1 MTSNRRGKHSTP
13 PSSTTQFPPICVVK
27 YAKYITHFN
36 FRTGD
41 NLLDSALFFNFQI
54 MKYPEDFINK
64 VICGD
69 CLEVMKEI
77 PDKSVDCVITSPPYN
92 MRLRIRN
99 GEYTEREWAEH
110 FSKKYTGFHDALPMK
125 EYQKFHT
132 KVIKELLRI
141 SPIVFWN
148 ISIVT
153 GSKEAIFKIIGEFAR
168 EITDIIV
175 WDKGFGQPAMNNGV
189 LNRGYELVIVFEA
202 ERKNGRTFNQYYF
215 DRGTMPDIWRLG
227 RGGNE
232 NEKGHTATFPKQL
245 AEKIILGW
253 TKDGDTVLDPF
264 NGTGTTSFAAQSLGR
279 NFIGI
284 EISPEYC
291 KIAEQRLRQKPL
303 I

>member
-1 MTSNRRGKHSTP
+1 MEELKKMP
-13 PSSTTQFPPICVVK
+13 
-27 YAKYITHFN
+27 
-36 FRTGD
+36 D
-41 NLLDSALFFNFQI
+41 N
-54 MKYPEDFINK
+54 
-64 VICGD
+64 
-69 CLEVMKEI
+69 
-77 PDKSVDCVITSPPYN
+77 SVNLVLTSPPYN

-110 FSKKYTGFHDALPMK
+110 FSKKYENFHDALSMA
-125 EYQKFHT
+125 EYQDFHT
-132 KVIKELLRI
+132 KVIRELLRI

-189 LNRGYELVIVFEA
+189 LNRGYELIIVFER

-215 DRGTMPDIWRLG
+215 ERGTMQDIWRIG
-227 RGGNE
+227 KGGKE
-232 NEKGHTATFPKQL
+232 NEKSHTATFPKEL
-245 AEKIILGW
+245 ASMVISNFSKE
-253 TKDGDTVLDPF
+253 GDTILDPF
-264 NGTGTTSFAAQSLGR
+264 NGTGTTSTTAQNLHR

-291 KIAEQRLRQKPL
+291 AIAEKRLRQKPL
-303 I
+303 L